1 MNMKI
6 LYLIILMMCCKIS
19 SARTDRFP
27 ESIDSLIYAD
37 TLNPQR
43 SIDTIASDS
52 SVYCRLTVTSEPES
66 GQIYIDTVLT
76 GVTPLTDHIIKK
88 GRYKIKIINPKS
100 PQDWQNDNQTFDL
113 NIDKDTSINV
123 KFSYFYFIRS
133 NPYSARVFKDDTLLG
148 ETPLRFFREKELTGG
163 LIIRKK
169 NYKDFRFDLSSYN
182 FGTGADITLIPKGL
196 ETVNDIVYKDRV
208 TQFKTQ
214 RSLFPILGT
223 AAISV
228 ASCIMA
234 FNYKNIANDEYDKYL
249 LRGNSQ
255 NLEESQNNDTY
266 FAVSLVV
273 MQAAV
278 AGLIYFLFF
287 DK

>member
-1 MNMKI
+1 
-6 LYLIILMMCCKIS
+6 MCFRIT
-19 SARTDRFP
+19 AAQTDVFP
-27 ESIDSLIYAD
+27 ETIDSLMSAD
-37 TLNPQR
+37 TLNTNR
-43 SIDTIASDS
+43 TNDTLAVDS
-52 SVYCRLTVTSEPES
+52 STYYKLSVTSDPES
-66 GQIYIDTVLT
+66 GQVYIDTVLT
-76 GVTPLTDHIIKK
+76 GLTPLTDHVIKK
-88 GRYKIKIINPKS
+88 GSYKIKIINPKS
-100 PQDWQNDNQTFDL
+100 PQDWQNDNQTFDI
-113 NIDKDTSINV
+113 NIDKDTSVNV

-133 NPYSARVFKDDTLLG
+133 NPYSAKVFKDDTLLG

-182 FGTGADITLIPKGL
+182 FRTGADITLIPKGL

-223 AAISV
+223 AAVSI

>member
-1 MNMKI
+1 M
-6 LYLIILMMCCKIS
+6 LCCRIS
-19 SARTDRFP
+19 AAQTDVIP
-27 ESIDSLIYAD
+27 ETIDSLMSAD
-37 TLNPQR
+37 TLITNKT
-43 SIDTIASDS
+43 IDTIAADS
-52 SVYCRLTVTSEPES
+52 SVYYKLSVTSDPGS
-66 GQIYIDTVLT
+66 GQIYIDTVPA
-76 GVTPLTDHIIKK
+76 GVTPLTDHVIKK

-100 PQDWQNDNQTFDL
+100 PQDWQNDNQTFDI
-113 NIDKDTSINV
+113 NIDKDTSVNV

-133 NPYSARVFKDDTLLG
+133 NPYSARVFKNDTLLG
-148 ETPLRFFREKELTGG
+148 ETPLRFFREKELTGD

-169 NYKDFRFDLSSYN
+169 NYRDFSFDLSSYN
-182 FGTGADITLIPKGL
+182 FGTGADITLLPKGS

-223 AAISV
+223 AAVSI